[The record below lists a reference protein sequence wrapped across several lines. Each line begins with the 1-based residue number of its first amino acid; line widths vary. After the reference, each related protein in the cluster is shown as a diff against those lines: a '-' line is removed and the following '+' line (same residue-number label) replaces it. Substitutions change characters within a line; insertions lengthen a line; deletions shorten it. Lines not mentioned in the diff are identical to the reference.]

1 MLPDVIEMDERR
13 TGKRREALFYSFF
26 FLLEKMAIAF
36 TQAGSS
42 YTLELTGYIPP
53 TEQAAEN
60 ETLVQPDSVLLALR
74 ILVCV
79 IPALL
84 KIVVVPY
91 ALSFPYICKRY
102 GFSEQGEEIQV
113 VKETSPILQTKQPL
127 EEQENQS
134 VGIDNNNNNNNN
146 I

>member
-26 FLLEKMAIAF
+26 FLIEKMAIAF

-42 YTLELTGYIPP
+42 YTLALTGYISP

-60 ETLVQPDSVLLALR
+60 ETLAQPDSVLLALR
-74 ILVCV
+74 ILLCV

-84 KIVVVPY
+84 KIVVVPF

-102 GFSEQGEEIQV
+102 GFTERGQEIEV
-113 VKETSPILQTKQPL
+113 VKESSPILHTKPL
-127 EEQENQS
+127 EHGNS
-134 VGIDNNNNNNNN
+134 NDDVKVDN
-146 I
+146 